1 MDEPEYISPEES
13 CKLIGGEER
22 PISLATLY
30 RGIKA
35 GRYPPFEHPSPGISR
50 HRRSVLIASLNKG
63 GAE

>member
-1 MDEPEYISPEES
+1 MDEPDYISPKEF
-13 CKLIGGEER
+13 CKLIGGEGA

-50 HRRSVLIASLNKG
+50 HRRTVLIASLNKG
-63 GAE
+63 GSK